1 MPAESNAK
9 KKPRARKLERDRAAG
24 AKDTPKKTS
33 SRHQAAKAA
42 AKKKPAKKVAKS
54 ATQKR
59 VAAGNTVVS
68 RAPRAK
74 LSDGAPS
81 RRDASPAR
89 REARADRP
97 DSRREFRSERADSR
111 PVRADRR
118 PTTRHRD
125 EEPSRNSRRQPIRED
140 RDIRGRAT
148 SPRTT
153 ASTQRSAER
162 PNRRSD
168 RFDREPDRFDDRRRD
183 ARFNDRGPA
192 KRTERRDRFSDRP
205 ERAERTER
213 TPRAPRVI
221 DRPDVKVT
229 KATRATHQ
237 ELSLTWTQLG
247 IAEELLAVLKRNDI
261 VSPFPIQAAT
271 IPDAVAGRDV
281 LGRGQTGSGKTLAFG
296 LSMLTRLA
304 HRKATAKHPLAL
316 VMVPTR
322 ELAMQVNDSL
332 MSYAHAVGL
341 DIRLVA
347 GGMPYAKQIEAIKRG
362 VPIVVATPGRLND
375 LIEQG
380 HVNLSKVEITV
391 LDEADQMCDMGFMPQ
406 IVEIMDLMPE
416 EGQRLL
422 FSATLDQDVDKIV
435 RRYLTDPIEHA
446 TESGKASVSTMS
458 HYLFVVHSE
467 DKPRILAQI
476 ASRHEKT
483 MFFARTQ
490 LGVERIANELMQAG
504 VAVGALHGGKSQGA
518 RTKTLKQFKDGITN
532 VLVATDVAARG
543 IHVDGV
549 TLVLH
554 VDPPNDPKDY
564 LHRAGRTARAG
575 EAGAVATMVGP
586 RQLNGVQ
593 KMTDRAG
600 VVPEVVRVK
609 PMSADLVRIT
619 QAQTP
624 SGTPWQPPAEA
635 SPRRGRPPG
644 SRNRSGAPRREGSR
658 PRR

>member
-1 MPAESNAK
+1 MPAEENSK

-24 AKDTPKKTS
+24 ATATPKKTS

-42 AKKKPAKKVAKS
+42 AKKKPKKTGS
-54 ATQKR
+54 KR
-59 VAAGNTVVS
+59 VVVDFVDSREERRTDGSSRRASSSRVSDSPRRQRAVSEAASS
-68 RAPRAK
+68 RSSDGPRDRRTTELRSTAESRPSRTTRPSAGDSPRRERATSSRYGDSDRRSVAPARGARDFDAPRRRTF
-74 LSDGAPS
+74 SETRDDDRGRAPS
-81 RRDASPAR
+81 RGAS
-89 REARADRP
+89 
-97 DSRREFRSERADSR
+97 S
-111 PVRADRR
+111 
-118 PTTRHRD
+118 
-125 EEPSRNSRRQPIRED
+125 Q
-140 RDIRGRAT
+140 
-148 SPRTT
+148 
-153 ASTQRSAER
+153 
-162 PNRRSD
+162 
-168 RFDREPDRFDDRRRD
+168 
-183 ARFNDRGPA
+183 
-192 KRTERRDRFSDRP
+192 RTERRYSDSRE
-205 ERAERTER
+205 ERGERTER

-229 KATRATHQ
+229 KAAKVSHA
-237 ELSLTWTQLG
+237 ELSVTWRELG
-247 IAEELLAVLKRNDI
+247 IADELLAVLKRHDI

-271 IPDAVAGRDV
+271 LPDALLGRDV

-296 LSMLTRLA
+296 LAMLTRLA
-304 HRKATAKHPLAL
+304 NRKATAKHPLAL

-332 MSYAHAVGL
+332 MAYAHAVGL

-406 IVEIMDLMPE
+406 IVEIMDLMPQ

-458 HYLFVVHSE
+458 HFLFVVHSE
-467 DKPRILAQI
+467 DKTRVLAQI
-476 ASRHEKT
+476 ASRAEKT

-490 LGVERIANELMQAG
+490 LGVERIANELAQAG
-504 VAVGALHGGKSQGA
+504 VAVGALHGGKSQSA
-518 RTKTLKQFKDGITN
+518 RTKTLAQFKEGLTN

-549 TLVLH
+549 SLVVH

-575 EAGAVATMVGP
+575 ESGAVATMVGP
-586 RQLNGVQ
+586 RQLTGVQ
-593 KMTDRAG
+593 KMTSRAG
-600 VVPEVVRVK
+600 VEPEVVRIK
-609 PMSADLVRIT
+609 PMSRDLIEIT
-619 QAQTP
+619 GAQEP
-624 SGTPWQPPAEA
+624 SGIPWRAPAEA
-635 SPRRGRPPG
+635 APRRGRPPG
-644 SRNRSGAPRREGSR
+644 GRKFSGAPRREGSR